1 VTGFLF
7 GKDPENVESEF
18 HTKMSFYLP
27 SVIVT
32 LNDGFS
38 LATAE

>member
-7 GKDPENVESEF
+7 GKDPENVEF
-18 HTKMSFYLP
+18 HTKMSFYLS